1 MKTIGELA
9 ACKRDA
15 LETLMGKMGVQL
27 HDYANGLDTD
37 PVRSRYE
44 PEMVKSVGNGTTFP
58 KNLTTAEQVRGG
70 VAVLADSVAT
80 RLAAQRAVCRWR
92 PGDGAGSPVP

>member
-1 MKTIGELA
+1 
-9 ACKRDA
+9 
-15 LETLMGKMGVQL
+15 MGKMGVQL

-58 KNLTTAEQVRGG
+58 KNLTTAEQVRALPAGG
-70 VAVLADSVAT
+70 LRGHPT
-80 RLAAQRAVCRWR
+80 AAQRAVCRRR